1 MEELLSITEPDLRPR
16 DEIAAL
22 IATAILRKKQR
33 SQEPSA
39 QNKDP
44 DRLDNS
50 ATSCMTVNTLNKN
63 REND

>member
-1 MEELLSITEPDLRPR
+1 MDELLSTMEQDLSPR

-22 IATAILRKKQR
+22 IATAILRKQQR
-33 SQEPSA
+33 KL
-39 QNKDP
+39 NKDP
-44 DRLDNS
+44 GRLDNY

>member
-1 MEELLSITEPDLRPR
+1 MDELLSITDSDLNPR

-33 SQEPSA
+33 VQD
-39 QNKDP
+39 KDP

-63 REND
+63 RENDGGSL